1 MNFKCSAV
9 SGRGSKKKKK
19 SSEAQVLKKLVA
31 KNHARTVSS
40 CQREELCILY
50 CLQFPP
56 DLGAAVPTVAGDGR
70 G

>member
-9 SGRGSKKKKK
+9 SGRGSKKKK
-19 SSEAQVLKKLVA
+19 AQKRKCS
-31 KNHARTVSS
+31 KNLSQRTMPE
-40 CQREELCILY
+40 QYRAIKGEELCILY